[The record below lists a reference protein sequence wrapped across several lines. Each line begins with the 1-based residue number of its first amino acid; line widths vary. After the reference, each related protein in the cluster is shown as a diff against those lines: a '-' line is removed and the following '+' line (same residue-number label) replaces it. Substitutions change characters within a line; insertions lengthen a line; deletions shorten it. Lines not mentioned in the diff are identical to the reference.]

1 MPANLTP
8 DYKRAEA
15 AYKRARDPRERLE
28 LLQEM
33 HRTIPKH
40 KGTEHLRA
48 EIKTKIKELRD
59 ELAGPAKGGDR
70 SGPATFI
77 HPDGAAQVAILGPPN
92 TGKSTLHAALT
103 GSHAHTGA
111 YPFTT
116 LYPEPGMLPVD
127 DTHIQLVDLPPVSP
141 RHPIPWIG
149 NALQSADGALLVIDL
164 GQPGCVEQIIE
175 VRELLAER
183 RVTLTGSWD
192 GEPAEG
198 DDPFAVR
205 LPTLLV
211 ANKSDAIADID
222 GDLAV
227 CRELGDFHF
236 PTTTVSAATGADLDT
251 IGPWLFRNLDIV
263 RVYTKAPGKPPDMQ
277 RPYTVRSGATVA
289 DVAMLVHR
297 DLAASFQHARL
308 WGRDAYDGQQ
318 VGRDHQVEDGDV
330 LEIHT

>member
-127 DTHIQLVDLPPVSP
+127 DTHIQLVDLPPISP

-175 VRELLAER
+175 VREILAER

>member
-77 HPDGAAQVAILGPPN
+77 HPDGAAQIAILGPPN

-103 GSHAHTGA
+103 GSHAHAGA

-127 DTHIQLVDLPPVSP
+127 DTHIQLVDLPPISP

-175 VRELLAER
+175 VREILTER

-198 DDPFAVR
+198 DDPFAIR

-211 ANKSDAIADID
+211 ANKSDAIADIE